1 METSLESEAR
11 NAAARVQKRPG
22 PLARTS
28 DLDRLACLRALEQKV
43 LWLSTWMIH
52 NANHLRPKR
61 DGLKVG
67 GHQASCAS
75 VATLMTA
82 LYFDL
87 LRPQDRL
94 AVKPHASPI
103 FHAIQYLLGR
113 QSRDKL
119 ERFRAFGGSQSYPS
133 RTKDSDDVDFSTG
146 SVGLGVAI
154 TLFASMVQDY
164 LRLKGLVP
172 ADSPA
177 GRMIALVGDAELD
190 EGNVFEALFEGWK
203 HDIRNVWWII
213 DYNRQSLDSVVKDRL
228 FHPIDGTFRAMGWDV
243 VTLKYG
249 KHLQKAF
256 NQAGGEALRDWIDK
270 CPNSLYSS
278 LVYRGGADWRAALK
292 RDLGSTEGISAL
304 LDEHDDDGLQALM
317 TNLAGHDMETILEA
331 FHGVKSDAPT
341 CFIAYTIKGYGLPFA
356 GHKDNHAGLMTPD
369 QMEVFR
375 RAMGVGHGD
384 EYEPFAGLDFDP
396 FQLRQFLSQVPF
408 AQHAGCRRHDPE
420 PIDVPLTLAIPR
432 GARIS
437 TQVGFGRL
445 LGDLAQESS
454 GVADRIVTTS
464 PDVTVSTNLGGWVGR
479 RGIFERSLP
488 AEPVREKAEISG
500 QKWEISPAGQHIEL
514 GIAENNLFL
523 LLASLGLAGP
533 LFGAR
538 LLPIGTLYDPF
549 IERGLDA
556 LNYACYQ
563 GARFLLVA
571 TPSGLSL
578 APEGG
583 AHQSVITPLIG
594 LGQPELTAFEP
605 AFVDELAVILAWSL
619 RHLQESDGGSVYLR
633 LSTRPIDQP
642 KREMTPA
649 LGADIVLGGYW
660 FAPPGREAELAI
672 VCSGVVSAEAIEAH
686 SQLCDEIPGAGLMV
700 VTSAGR
706 LHRDWLTASRARTRG
721 ETGARSHV
729 ERLLAELSPGAALV
743 SVVDGHPAALSWLG
757 AVAGHRVVALGF
769 DRFGQSGD
777 IPDLYREYG
786 LDSSSIVAA
795 AARVCLDQ
803 LLAAQSLK
811 MASVGSRADRS
822 GSSCGNM
829 LR

>member
-1 METSLESEAR
+1 MNELLDV
-11 NAAARVQKRPG
+11 AARAPTRGGDLAAMSG
-22 PLARTS
+22 PE
-28 DLDRLACLRALEQKV
+28 RLACLLALERKV

-52 NANHLRPKR
+52 SANHLRPKR

-103 FHAIQYLLGR
+103 FHAIQYLLGM

-119 ERFRAFGGSQSYPS
+119 EAFRAFGGSQSYPS
-133 RTKDSDDVDFSTG
+133 RTKDCDDVDFSTG

-154 TLFASMVQDY
+154 TLFASLVQDY
-164 LRLKGLVP
+164 LRLKRLVP
-172 ADSPA
+172 AGEPA

-249 KHLQKAF
+249 KRLQKAF
-256 NQAGGEALRDWIDK
+256 AQTGGEALRYWIDN

-278 LVYRGGADWRAALK
+278 LVYRGGALWRASLK
-292 RDLGSTEGISAL
+292 RDLGSTQGISAL
-304 LDEHDDDGLQALM
+304 LDEHDDPSLQALM
-317 TNLAGHDMETILEA
+317 TNLAGHDMESILEA
-331 FHGVKSDAPT
+331 FHGVKTDAPT

-356 GHKDNHAGLMTPD
+356 GHKDNHSGLMTPD

-375 RAMGVGHGD
+375 RALGVAPGQ
-384 EYEPFAGLDFDP
+384 EYEPFAGLDVDQE
-396 FQLRQFLSQVPF
+396 QLRRFLAQAPF
-408 AQHAGCRRHDPE
+408 AQHSGRRRHDPE
-420 PIDVPLTLAIPR
+420 PIDVPETLAIPQ
-432 GARIS
+432 GTEMS

-445 LGDLAQESS
+445 LGDLARERG

-464 PDVTVSTNLGGWVGR
+464 PDVTVSTNLGAWVSS
-479 RGIFERSLP
+479 RGVFERCLP
-488 AEPVREKAEISG
+488 ANSIREKAEISG
-500 QKWEISPAGQHIEL
+500 QQWEMSPAGQHIEL

-523 LLASLGLAGP
+523 LLAALGLAGP
-533 LFGAR
+533 LFGAS

-642 KREMTPA
+642 KREMTGA
-649 LGADIVLGGYW
+649 LREDIVHGGYW
-660 FAPPGREAELAI
+660 LVPPGPKSELAI
-672 VCSGVVSAEAIEAH
+672 VCCGVVSPEAIEAH
-686 SQLCDEIPGAGLMV
+686 AQVRDEIPGAGLLV

-706 LHRDWLTASRARTRG
+706 LHRDWLAAGRARTRG
-721 ETGARSHV
+721 ESRCRSHV
-729 ERLLAELSPGAALV
+729 ERLLAAIPPKAALV
-743 SVVDGHPAALSWLG
+743 TVLDGHPAALSWLG
-757 AVAGHRVVALGF
+757 AVAGHRVEALGV
-769 DRFGQSGD
+769 DRFGQ
-777 IPDLYREYG
+777 
-786 LDSSSIVAA
+786 
-795 AARVCLDQ
+795 
-803 LLAAQSLK
+803 
-811 MASVGSRADRS
+811 
-822 GSSCGNM
+822 
-829 LR
+829 

>member
-1 METSLESEAR
+1 MNELL
-11 NAAARVQKRPG
+11 NVAACAPMRWGDLGEMSG
-22 PLARTS
+22 P
-28 DLDRLACLRALEQKV
+28 DRLACLRALERKV

-52 NANHLRPKR
+52 SANHLRPKR

-75 VATLMTA
+75 VATLMTV
-82 LYFDL
+82 LYFDF

-103 FHAIQYLLGR
+103 FHAIQYLLGM

-119 ERFRAFGGSQSYPS
+119 EGFRAFGGSQSYPS
-133 RTKDSDDVDFSTG
+133 RTKDCDDVDFSTG

-154 TLFASMVQDY
+154 TLFASLVQDY
-164 LRLKGLVP
+164 LRLKRLVP
-172 ADSPA
+172 ADEPA

-203 HDIRNVWWII
+203 HDVRNVWWII

-228 FHPIDGTFRAMGWDV
+228 FDPIDGTFRAMGWDV

-249 KHLQKAF
+249 KRLQKAF
-256 NQAGGEALRDWIDK
+256 TQTGGEALRDWIDN

-278 LVYRGGADWRAALK
+278 LVYRGGADWRASLK
-292 RDLGSTEGISAL
+292 RDLGSTQGISAL
-304 LDEHDDDGLQALM
+304 LDEHDDPGLQALM
-317 TNLAGHDMETILEA
+317 TNLAGHDMESILEA
-331 FHGVKSDAPT
+331 FHGVKTDAPT

-356 GHKDNHAGLMTPD
+356 GHKDNHAGMMTPD

-375 RAMGVGHGD
+375 RALGVAPGE
-384 EYEPFAGLDFDP
+384 EYEPFAGLDVDEE
-396 FQLRQFLSQVPF
+396 QLRRFLAQVPF
-408 AQHAGCRRHDPE
+408 AQHSGRRRHDPE
-420 PIDVPLTLAIPR
+420 PIDVPETLAIPQGTR
-432 GARIS
+432 MS

-445 LGDLAQESS
+445 LGDLAQEP
-454 GVADRIVTTS
+454 GAVADRIVTTS
-464 PDVTVSTNLGGWVGR
+464 PDVTVSTNLGAWVSR
-479 RGIFERSLP
+479 RGIFERCLP
-488 AEPVREKAEISG
+488 ANPVREKAEISG
-500 QKWEISPAGQHIEL
+500 QQWEMSPGGQHIEL

-523 LLASLGLAGP
+523 LLAALGLAGP

-619 RHLQESDGGSVYLR
+619 RHLQNSDGGSVYLR

-642 KREMTPA
+642 KREMTRA
-649 LGADIVLGGYW
+649 LRGDIVHGGYW
-660 FAPPGREAELAI
+660 LVPPGHEAELAI
-672 VCSGVVSAEAIEAH
+672 VCCGVVSPEAIEAH
-686 SQLCDEIPGAGLMV
+686 CQLRDEIPGAGLLV

-706 LHRDWLTASRARTRG
+706 LHRDWLAASRARTRG
-721 ETGARSHV
+721 EAGARSHV
-729 ERLLAELSPGAALV
+729 ERLLAMVSPAAALV
-743 SVVDGHPAALSWLG
+743 TVLDGHPATLSWLG
-757 AVAGHRVVALGF
+757 AVAGHRVEALGV

-777 IPDLYREYG
+777 ILDLYREYG
-786 LDSSSIVAA
+786 LDSMSIVAA
-795 AARVCLDQ
+795 AARACLDR
-803 LLAAQSLK
+803 LAILDPRKSDQ
-811 MASVGSRADRS
+811 
-822 GSSCGNM
+822 
-829 LR
+829 

>member
-1 METSLESEAR
+1 VDTSLENESP
-11 NAAARVQKRPG
+11 NAALRAEKRTGAPAHG
-22 PLARTS
+22 VGV
-28 DLDRLACLRALEQKV
+28 DRLACLRALERKV

-52 NANHLRPKR
+52 NANHQRPKR

-75 VATLMTA
+75 VATLMTG
-82 LYFDL
+82 LYFEL
-87 LRPQDRL
+87 LRPQDRV

-133 RTKDSDDVDFSTG
+133 RTKDCDDVDFSTG

-154 TLFASMVQDY
+154 TLFASLVQDY
-164 LRLKGLVP
+164 VRLKGLVP
-172 ADSPA
+172 GDSPA

-203 HDIRNVWWII
+203 HDVRNVWWII

-249 KHLQKAF
+249 KHLQAAF
-256 NQAGGEALRDWIDK
+256 DRKGGDALKDWIDR
-270 CPNSLYSS
+270 CPNSRYSS
-278 LVYRGGADWRAALK
+278 LVYRGGRAWRLALE
-292 RDLGSTEGISAL
+292 RDLGSTRGITAL
-304 LDEHDDDGLQALM
+304 LDEHEDDALQALM
-317 TNLAGHDMETILEA
+317 TNLAGHDMETILDA
-331 FHGVKSDAPT
+331 FHNVQTDAPT

-369 QMEVFR
+369 QMDVFR
-375 RAMGVGHGD
+375 RGMGVAQGE
-384 EYEPFAGLDFDP
+384 EYEPFAGLDVDKD
-396 FQLRQFLSQVPF
+396 QLRQFLAQVPF
-408 AQHAGCRRHDPE
+408 AQHRGTRRHDPE
-420 PIDVPLTLAIPR
+420 PIEIPESLAIPR

-445 LGDLAQESS
+445 LGDLAQEPA

-479 RGIFERSLP
+479 RGIFERCLLADP
-488 AEPVREKAEISG
+488 IREKAEITG
-500 QKWEISPAGQHIEL
+500 QVWEMSPTGQHIEL

-523 LLASLGLAGP
+523 LLAALGLSGP

-583 AHQSVITPLIG
+583 AHQSVITPLVG
-594 LGQPELTAFEP
+594 LGQPDLTAFEP

-619 RHLQESDGGSVYLR
+619 RHIQEVDGGSVYLR

-649 LGADIVLGGYW
+649 LRSDIVQGGYW
-660 FAPPGREAELAI
+660 LVPPAPEAELAI
-672 VCSGVVSAEAIEAH
+672 VCSGVVTPEAVEAH
-686 SQLCDEIPGAGLMV
+686 AQICDEIPGAGLLM
-700 VTSAGR
+700 VTSASR
-706 LHRDWLTASRARTRG
+706 LYRDWLAASRARSDG
-721 ETGARSHV
+721 DAAARSHV
-729 ERLLAELSPGAALV
+729 ERLLAELPPGAGLV
-743 SVVDGHPAALSWLG
+743 SVLDGHPAALSWLG
-757 AVAGHRVVALGF
+757 AVAGHRVAALGV

-795 AARVCLDQ
+795 AAHLCLDR
-803 LLAAQSLK
+803 LNH
-811 MASVGSRADRS
+811 VT
-822 GSSCGNM
+822 
-829 LR
+829 